1 MDVHPTKYVS
11 IGIAPYPFP
20 NWSNPHFAGFFPRH
34 SHEKKQV
41 LFIVMA

>member
-1 MDVHPTKYVS
+1 MDVHPTKNVS
-11 IGIAPYPFP
+11 IGIDPYPFP